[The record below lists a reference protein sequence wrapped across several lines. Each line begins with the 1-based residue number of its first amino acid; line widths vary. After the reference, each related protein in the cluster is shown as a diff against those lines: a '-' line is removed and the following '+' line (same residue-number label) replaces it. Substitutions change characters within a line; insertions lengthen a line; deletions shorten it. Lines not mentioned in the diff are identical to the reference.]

1 MRDTDLIRRAVEYI
15 DANLGEELSLY
26 DIAGRAGYSVPHFY
40 RLFKAAT
47 GWTVSE
53 FVTKRRLG
61 QAVEALRAGGRTVA
75 DIAYE
80 CGFGSH
86 DVFTRAF
93 IREYGMPPSRF
104 RKSGSV
110 TMPAPCVAACL
121 PVDNIPAGIPFAEV
135 WPEAFF
141 VTGIRCS
148 AMQWD
153 EDLAIGRLWSA
164 FLLRVEEIEGSV
176 MPLVMMGLC
185 EPEQTSSGRFTYMA
199 AVRTRPGAYVPPGMA
214 VRQVRA
220 QRFVEARIP
229 DRMGVREAYELTITQ
244 AQKVGNVVD
253 DYDFIEVFEEVF
265 RDPADHSFALWIP
278 IK

>member
-1 MRDTDLIRRAVEYI
+1 MRDTDLMRRVVEYI

-47 GWTVSE
+47 GWTVGE
-53 FVTKRRLG
+53 FVTKRRLER
-61 QAVEALRAGGRTVA
+61 AAEALRAGGRTVA

-80 CGFGSH
+80 FGFGSH

-93 IREYGMPPSRF
+93 IRAYGTPPSRF
-104 RKSGSV
+104 RKYGAVSV
-110 TMPAPCVAACL
+110 PTQCVTACL
-121 PVDNIPAGIPFAEV
+121 PVDNMPVDITFTEV
-135 WPEAFF
+135 RPDAFY
-141 VTGIRCS
+141 VTGMRCS

-153 EDLAIGRLWSA
+153 EDLAIGKLWSA
-164 FLLRVEEIEGSV
+164 FLPRVEEIDGRTL
-176 MPLVMMGLC
+176 PLVMMGLC
-185 EPEQTSSGRFTYMA
+185 EPEQTPSGRFTYMA
-199 AVRTRPGAYVPPGMA
+199 AVRTQPGACVPPGMV

-229 DRMGVREAYELTITQ
+229 DSMGVREAYELTIAR
-244 AQKVGNVVD
+244 AQQGGTTVD
-253 DYDFIEVFEEVF
+253 DYDNIEVYEEVF
-265 RDPADHSFALWIP
+265 RDPADHSFILWIP